1 MCPWRSSWRRTRR
14 SCRCPGS
21 PEEARL
27 DAREDAKWQRR
38 RELMAKVKEQAS
50 SEEDENPAA
59 PPGGSVFTKA
69 LKVSEGLYQCSD
81 DQMVGDFLPDLTG
94 IPMPKAGAL
103 VLTGPPTIPPA
114 SGSGVTS
121 SGAEGP
127 DKPSATPVGL
137 DTKDPE
143 VQLSVLRWM
152 MSKRVGEVRIFAGR
166 WVRRPGPVH
175 VPDWAKNLTKVNP
188 EALEKGTHP
197 RNHQVGGLPWAR
209 YSVDELN
216 QQAKA
221 GDRPYPEDLRSIFW
235 AAPHDP
241 DEDFHWT
248 RQIPGLLG
256 MFGHSY
262 TLRQLWGVWESLP
275 LLQGPRQRGPRN
287 KAQNQTRLA
296 GWETLKE
303 DARCFLKEEG
313 LPFPQTG
320 PEWRLVYRAMGK
332 VLAARAFLTDTPAE
346 VMQLPVQDVAD
357 SKEQMILRAVCDE
370 RISVPVQGL
379 QHFPEVYKAL
389 MDRIGGPGALAEV
402 KVNWRCNT
410 KQWWVGA
417 VPDSVAPSIYRKL
430 GYTNDMI
437 KLMGLDPSAPGC
449 RTGADGPDIRLTM
462 RGSFTPPSRRTT
474 STAWWVRN
482 IGRRSIRWR

>member
-1 MCPWRSSWRRTRR
+1 
-14 SCRCPGS
+14 
-21 PEEARL
+21 
-27 DAREDAKWQRR
+27 
-38 RELMAKVKEQAS
+38 
-50 SEEDENPAA
+50 
-59 PPGGSVFTKA
+59 
-69 LKVSEGLYQCSD
+69 
-81 DQMVGDFLPDLTG
+81 
-94 IPMPKAGAL
+94 
-103 VLTGPPTIPPA
+103 
-114 SGSGVTS
+114 
-121 SGAEGP
+121 
-127 DKPSATPVGL
+127 
-137 DTKDPE
+137 
-143 VQLSVLRWM
+143 
-152 MSKRVGEVRIFAGR
+152 
-166 WVRRPGPVH
+166 
-175 VPDWAKNLTKVNP
+175 
-188 EALEKGTHP
+188 
-197 RNHQVGGLPWAR
+197 
-209 YSVDELN
+209 
-216 QQAKA
+216 
-221 GDRPYPEDLRSIFW
+221 
-235 AAPHDP
+235 
-241 DEDFHWT
+241 
-248 RQIPGLLG
+248 

-275 LLQGPRQRGPRN
+275 LLQGPKQRGPKN

-332 VLAARAFLTDTPAE
+332 VLAARAFLTDTP

-370 RISVPVQGL
+370 RISVPVESL
-379 QHFPEVYKAL
+379 QQFPEVYKAL

-449 RTGADGPDIRLTM
+449 RTGADGSGDRLPPHHGGQRPR
-462 RGSFTPPSRRTT
+462 RG
-474 STAWWVRN
+474 
-482 IGRRSIRWR
+482 G